1 MFFNQQR
8 IDRRESFR
16 QAAVLLGAF
25 AVGPRF
31 ALAADVTRGFDQ
43 VAPAIA
49 SLTEQKR
56 QRGLWVLEVHLKP
69 MRLVWV
75 ETPTTDGQTRREQIW
90 YLAYKAINR
99 PLTGLVDDDT
109 DPVNTLDPEPQKP
122 LFIPELTLVT
132 YDNPAT
138 QEPAQ
143 VLQDVVMPEAVTAI
157 NRIESHRPGEPV
169 LKDTVSIIQPV
180 PNPTEPGQDG
190 QWIYGVATWRGVDPD
205 TDYFK
210 VVLSGFSNGYEKVKN
225 ANGND
230 VLEHKVLVQK
240 FARPGDRFDPNQAE
254 FNFSGKPVWEF
265 DPDNAYAVPAE
276 GKSARA
282 NDRRRRS

>member
-16 QAAVLLGAF
+16 HAAMLLSAF

-31 ALAADVTRGFDQ
+31 LSAAEPTRGFDQ
-43 VAPAIA
+43 VAPSTA
-49 SLTEQKR
+49 SLAEQKR

-75 ETPTTDGQTRREQIW
+75 DVPTSDGQTTREQIW

-132 YDNPAT
+132 YDNPET
-138 QEPAQ
+138 QEPVQ
-143 VLQDVVMPEAVTAI
+143 VLPDLVIPEAVTAI

-169 LKDTVSIIQPV
+169 LKDTVSVIQPV
-180 PNPTEPGQDG
+180 PDPAEAGQDG
-190 QWIYGVATWRGVDPD
+190 QWIYGVATWRGVDPN
-205 TDYFK
+205 TDFFK
-210 VVLSGFSNGYEKVKN
+210 VILSGFTNGYEKKTDD
-225 ANGND
+225 GK
-230 VLEHKVLVQK
+230 EEMYRKVLVQK

-254 FNFSGKPVWEF
+254 FNFSGKAMWEF
-265 DPDNAYAVPAE
+265 ERDDAYGTPAE
-276 GKSARA
+276 GKTARTT
-282 NDRRRRS
+282 RRSRRS